1 MFRRVS
7 GGALSG
13 WLIAAA
19 MGAGEPSAAVRTGRD
34 VRHGVSRPM
43 SEIARKAPAPATRIT
58 TGSKR
63 TNASAPSSPPVVRQF
78 DGATA
83 NDNLPFYEDVFPP
96 PDPNGAVGVDHYFQ
110 AINLVFRIFDKDGNT
125 VLGPLPTASLWS
137 DLGGICATGSARTPL
152 VRFDVLAAR
161 WVVAQSA
168 FDPSAVE
175 RWIEESVVT
184 FATPIMS
191 HLGKTG
197 RSSLF
202 QLVDDLQLSVDNLRP
217 VLDAMNIKFG
227 WVDVDK
233 SNLKGDWQVTLTS
246 RGADYLKRNIR

>member
-1 MFRRVS
+1 
-7 GGALSG
+7 
-13 WLIAAA
+13 
-19 MGAGEPSAAVRTGRD
+19 
-34 VRHGVSRPM
+34 M
-43 SEIARKAPAPATRIT
+43 SKPLANLDYLLTRKESNAPAQQEQQQQRSTE
-58 TGSKR
+58 
-63 TNASAPSSPPVVRQF
+63 PVPQQSF
-78 DGATA
+78 K
-83 NDNLPFYEDVFPP
+83 P
-96 PDPNGAVGVDHYFQ
+96 
-110 AINLVFRIFDKDGNT
+110 
-125 VLGPLPTASLWS
+125 
-137 DLGGICATGSARTPL
+137 
-152 VRFDVLAAR
+152 
-161 WVVAQSA
+161 QSA

-233 SNLKGDWQVTLTS
+233 SNLKGDWQVTLTP